1 MRISHW
7 ISDVCS
13 SDLTSDSG
21 RIVRFS
27 AGADRDWS
35 TYPIEFLHELGIAP
49 LKPLGTLLGVDG
61 AFHQASVMC
70 REGGA
75 SSFGIPKSR
84 ACAIGLSGCRLVR
97 AGTLRLTRAEAAE
110 RSDERRLGEECVRT

>member
-49 LKPLGTLLGVDG
+49 LKPLSTLLGVDG
-61 AFHQASVMC
+61 AFQQASVMC
-70 REGGA
+70 SESGA
-75 SSFGIPKSR
+75 SCFRIQTSR
-84 ACAIGLSGCRLVR
+84 TCAIGLPLGRHVR
-97 AGTLRLTRAEAAE
+97 AGP
-110 RSDERRLGEECVRT
+110 LGMSRTGEL